1 MKMEKMFLVNP
12 EEYASMKKKQ
22 SQPSSSITHEANDIQ
37 LAKLQDA
44 YVRKRDEKKIKEN
57 LQWDKLSSRLK
68 PILSSS
74 QGEIQGIIDQ
84 FPPDVQRWA
93 KFIVTTLSR
102 LPKVLVTPNRI
113 LIDGIP
119 MKDSLLDII
128 DDILQNNVSDVDT
141 LIRAMRNGTRDT
153 TTIQELKPPSNKQE
167 DKTPEKQRVVQES
180 SKMHT
185 PSPVSNPEGRSPIKT
200 RSQHARIASSK
211 LPTRSPKVRYSP
223 LPQKVSRS
231 PALLK
236 VRHSPVALKV
246 QRSPKEEKKNDSAI
260 GYWYNFD

>member
-22 SQPSSSITHEANDIQ
+22 SQPSSSITHEPNDIQ

-57 LQWDKLSSRLK
+57 LQWNKLSSRLK

-84 FPPDVQRWA
+84 FPPDVQSPA
-93 KFIVTTLSR
+93 KFIVSTLSR

-128 DDILQNNVSDVDT
+128 ADILQNNVSDVET
-141 LIRAMRNGTRDT
+141 LIRAMRNGMRDT
-153 TTIQELKPPSNKQE
+153 ATIQELKPPINKRE
-167 DKTPEKQRVVQES
+167 DKTPEKQRAVQES

-185 PSPVSNPEGRSPIKT
+185 PSPVSNPERRSPIKT
-200 RSQHARIASSK
+200 RSQHARMALSK
-211 LPTRSPKVRYSP
+211 IPARSPKVRFSP
-223 LPQKVSRS
+223 LPQKVSHS
-231 PALLK
+231 PALSK

-246 QRSPKEEKKNDSAI
+246 QKSPKEEKKNDGGV